1 MPLEAVSARDIAVQ
15 GIRAQ
20 RTRMNIIANNI
31 ANAQTTRT
39 AEGGPFRRQLAVFRG
54 EQLGQ
59 AVDPSKFGVRVLD
72 IIDDDS
78 PFETV
83 HDPTHPDA
91 NADGMVLYPN
101 VNLAIEMINLVSA
114 QRAYEANVDVI
125 LSDRAMSQRALDII
139 RT

>member
-1 MPLEAVSARDIAVQ
+1 MTLDAISARDIAVQ

-39 AEGGPFRRQLAVFRG
+39 AKGGPFRRQLAVFRG
-54 EQLGQ
+54 EQLGT
-59 AVDPSKFGVRVLD
+59 AVDPGKFGVRVLEV
-72 IIDDDS
+72 IEDDS

-91 NADGMVLYPN
+91 NEDGMVLYPN
-101 VNLAIEMINLVSA
+101 VNLAIEMINLLSA

-125 LSDRAMSQRALDII
+125 LSGRAMGQRALEII
-139 RT
+139 KV

>member
-1 MPLEAVSARDIAVQ
+1 MPLDSVSATDIAVQ

-20 RTRMNIIANNI
+20 RIRMNIIANNI

-39 AEGGPFRRQLAVFRG
+39 ADGGPFRRQLAIFRG
-54 EQLGQ
+54 EQLG
-59 AVDPSKFGVRVLD
+59 ATVDPSKFGVRVMEV
-72 IIDDDS
+72 IEDDS

-91 NADGMVLYPN
+91 DADGMVQYPN
-101 VNLAIEMINLVSA
+101 VNLAVEMINLLSA

-125 LSDRAMSQRALDII
+125 LSGRAMSQRAIEII
-139 RT
+139 RA